1 MLDKLKKLIGK
12 TTSKKKTT
20 KKLTAKE
27 VADKKKEPYVEVLSM
42 DIEDA

>member
-1 MLDKLKKLIGK
+1 KLIGK

-27 VADKKKEPYVEVLSM
+27 VADKKKEPYSRS
-42 DIEDA
+42 IKYGH